1 MKLVDH
7 QNSSLK
13 LKYQN
18 IKITL
23 KSTLQIKRVL
33 MTIIM
38 MVMVLLLLLYLL
50 FLNHFHKVNVYCHL
64 FVTV

>member
-23 KSTLQIKRVL
+23 KSTLQIKKVL

-38 MVMVLLLLLYLL
+38 MVMVVIIIII
-50 FLNHFHKVNVYCHL
+50 FIIFKP
-64 FVTV
+64 FP